1 MILIDMFHVNI
12 FQKEDIIMIHMYRT
26 LSGIALVTV
35 LLFGIAAAI
44 EEKTPS
50 GTISIASTSVG
61 IVGVGI
67 NWGEGHIK
75 FKGKEYH
82 FSMSGLSLLDFGISK
97 VSAKGEVY
105 DLKKV
110 SDLSGNYVGLKV
122 GISLG
127 GGVGGVRMQ
136 NQNGVILRLD
146 STQKGIKLNLGPK
159 GVTLKLKEK

>member
-1 MILIDMFHVNI
+1 
-12 FQKEDIIMIHMYRT
+12 MIHMYRT

-50 GTISIASTSVG
+50 GTISITSTSVA
-61 IVGVGI
+61 IGVGI
-67 NWGEGHIK
+67 SWGEGHIK

-82 FSMSGLSLLDFGISK
+82 FSMSGLSLVDVGVSK
-97 VSAKGEVY
+97 VSAVGEIY

-110 SDLSGNYVGLKV
+110 SDLSGNYVGVKT
-122 GISLG
+122 GMALG

-136 NQNGVILRLD
+136 NQNGVIIRLD
-146 STQKGIKLNLGPK
+146 STQKGVALNLGPK
-159 GVTLKLKEK
+159 GVTLKLKK

>member
-1 MILIDMFHVNI
+1 MDRIHVNI
-12 FQKEDIIMIHMYRT
+12 FQKEDIFMIHMYRM

-35 LLFGIAAAI
+35 LFFGIAAAI

-50 GTISIASTSVG
+50 GTISVASTSVA
-61 IVGVGI
+61 IGVGI
-67 NWGEGHIK
+67 SWGEGHLK
-75 FKGKEYH
+75 FNGKEYH
-82 FSMSGLSLLDFGISK
+82 FSMSGLSLVDLGISK

-122 GISLG
+122 GIALA

-136 NQNGVILRLD
+136 NQNGVIIRLD
-146 STQKGIKLNLGPK
+146 STQKGIKLNLGPS
-159 GVTLKLKEK
+159 GVTLKLK

>member
-1 MILIDMFHVNI
+1 
-12 FQKEDIIMIHMYRT
+12 MIHMYRT

-50 GTISIASTSVG
+50 GTISITSTSVA
-61 IVGVGI
+61 IGVGI
-67 NWGEGHIK
+67 SWGDGTLK
-75 FKGKEYH
+75 FNGKEYH
-82 FSMSGLSLLDFGISK
+82 FSMSGLSLVDVGVSK
-97 VSAKGEVY
+97 VSAVGEIY

-110 SDLSGNYVGLKV
+110 SDLSGNYVGIKV

-159 GVTLKLKEK
+159 GVTLKLKE

>member
-1 MILIDMFHVNI
+1 MINMY
-12 FQKEDIIMIHMYRT
+12 QK

-82 FSMSGLSLLDFGISK
+82 FSMKGLSLLDFGISK

-110 SDLSGNYVGLKV
+110 SDLSGDYVGLKV

-136 NQNGVILRLD
+136 NQNGVIIRMD
-146 STQKGIKLNLGPK
+146 STHKGIKLNLGPK

>member
-1 MILIDMFHVNI
+1 
-12 FQKEDIIMIHMYRT
+12 MIHIYRT
-26 LSGIALVTV
+26 LSGIALVVV
-35 LLFGIAAAI
+35 LFFGIAAAI

-50 GTISIASTSVG
+50 GTISIESTSVA
-61 IVGVGI
+61 IGVGI
-67 NWGEGHIK
+67 SWGEGHIK

-82 FSMSGLSLLDFGISK
+82 FSMSGLSIVDFGISK
-97 VSAKGEVY
+97 VSAVVEVY

-146 STQKGIKLNLGPK
+146 STQKGVALTLGPK
-159 GVTLKLKEK
+159 GVTLELKE

>member
-1 MILIDMFHVNI
+1 
-12 FQKEDIIMIHMYRT
+12 MIHIYRT
-26 LSGIALVTV
+26 LSVIALVTV

-50 GTISIASTSVG
+50 GTISIESTSAG
-61 IVGVGI
+61 ILGVGI
-67 NWGEGHIK
+67 NWGDGTLK

-82 FSMSGLSLLDFGISK
+82 FSMSGLSLVDLGISK

-122 GISLG
+122 GIALA

-136 NQNGVILRLD
+136 NQNGVIIRLD

-159 GVTLKLKEK
+159 GVTLKLKK